1 MIKKMLI
8 ILCVVAVNLCAQEI
22 IDISVKGIS
31 NSKNDGAQIDRQEA
45 IMDAKRQACEKSGVR
60 LQSQTNVENFQVTFD
75 YIESKAEAV
84 LMPGFNIID
93 IGYTA
98 DGTYQVVLAGKVK
111 VVNENDQDEHISAKE
126 LRYAKTLHDNGELTE
141 SSKLLEKYINSE
153 DEKVSEALK
162 EEAHYLYIKWGYSF
176 DTERDVEKYA
186 AFYPESDK
194 IDVLRQFAE
203 FARNKQLEYNKTFAI
218 EDENW
223 QVTETTI
230 DKEQYQKK
238 KNIVSETLMVK
249 DFRFT
254 PYEVLLEFDIY
265 QKEDTDEQ
273 NPAAYTFKLSY
284 KDGDEVK
291 VIENREKALRKNN
304 AMTFQHS
311 SSGKRFKYFSF
322 KGYTIKGDIPLDK
335 DQYNISI
342 RFDVFPRSF

>member
-1 MIKKMLI
+1 MIKKLLVV
-8 ILCVVAVNLCAQEI
+8 LCISIANLSAQEV

-98 DGTYQVVLAGKVK
+98 DGTYQLVLTGKVK
-111 VVNENDQDEHISAKE
+111 VVNEGEQEEHISAKE
-126 LRYAKTLHDNGELTE
+126 LRYAKSLHDKGELIE

-153 DEKVSEALK
+153 DENVSEALK

-176 DTERDVEKYA
+176 DTGRDVEKYA

-203 FARNKQLEYNKTFAI
+203 FSKNKQVEYDKTFSI
-218 EDENW
+218 EDEDW
-223 QVTETTI
+223 QKTETTV
-230 DKEQYQKK
+230 DKELYQKK
-238 KNIVSETLMVK
+238 KSIVSETLIVK
-249 DFRFT
+249 DFRYR
-254 PYEVLLEFDIY
+254 PYEVLREFNIY
-265 QKEDTDEQ
+265 QKEDTDEP
-273 NPAAYTFKLSY
+273 NPAAYTFKMSY
-284 KDGDEVK
+284 KDGDEIK
-291 VIENREKALRKNN
+291 IIENREKALRKNN

-322 KGYTIKGDIPLDK
+322 KGYMIKGDIPLDK
-335 DQYNISI
+335 DEYNISI
-342 RFDVFPRSF
+342 RFDIFPRSF